1 VKPWAENAAAGCFA
15 GPDGGIVPASAIA
28 NLLILKSERPSVIK
42 RLWNMF
48 YGPEAE
54 AKRLNRDVAYIVHA
68 LNEEHYG
75 PIAKDVAAD
84 LRKDIDYTI
93 ETFIQ
98 KDETYGFKRGLDNLS
113 RMHNEARKR
122 RDQRALTS
130 LTLAIIYM
138 RAGKVG
144 DPAKPAI
151 AAIEAFVEEWSP
163 VTEENSGTLPPSPN

>member
-1 VKPWAENAAAGCFA
+1 M
-15 GPDGGIVPASAIA
+15 
-28 NLLILKSERPSVIK
+28 IK

-54 AKRLNRDVAYIVHA
+54 AKRLNRDVTYIVHA

-75 PIAKDVAAD
+75 PIAKDVATD

-93 ETFIQ
+93 ETFIR

-122 RDQRALTS
+122 HDQRALTS

-138 RAGKVG
+138 RAGKIG